1 MSSVSSGFLQSGAVS
16 IVILFL
22 LLLSSA
28 GSVMTYVIIVIANRA
43 DPDPTG
49 KRPMAAYLFGGSFV
63 SLWIAYMGS
72 IIVVEA
78 LVSLLHSNAPSSNTV
93 ARMVVVGF
101 LMVLVGGVTHVMH
114 RQRGLALSDSETD
127 PSSPTKRVMR
137 SYVAAVSFISVL
149 IAIISAMVFGYLI
162 FQLVAPGVFG
172 LPGPVPTRC
181 RRSSIRCTYSVRR
194 PLSSSPTRPWR
205 RRPFD
210 SCRLNRPHR
219 APAQSSKISLAGRRR

>member
-1 MSSVSSGFLQSGAVS
+1 MSSISGA
-16 IVILFL
+16 ILGSDAVVFIAIMFL
-22 LLLSSA
+22 LLISGV
-28 GSVMTYVIIVIANRA
+28 GSIMTYVIIVIANRA
-43 DPDPTG
+43 DPDPSG
-49 KRPMAAYLFGGSFV
+49 KRPMAAYLFGGSFL

-78 LVSLLHSNAPSSNTV
+78 LVSLMHSSTPSSNTV

-101 LMVLVGGVTHVMH
+101 LMVLVGGVAHMLH

-149 IAIISAMVFGYLI
+149 IVLISTMVLGYLI

-172 LPGPVPTRC
+172 AAGSRVDTL
-181 RRSSIRCTYSVRR
+181 SSIIDLVYIVGATAFVFFVHQALAPSALRLLPRG
-194 PLSSSPTRPWR
+194 SSTPSAAV
-205 RRPFD
+205 
-210 SCRLNRPHR
+210 NVEE
-219 APAQSSKISLAGRRR
+219 